1 MTKQLDDHSVCEGTV
16 IDFKAGKYI
25 IHYKNNSIV
34 TLTKTALVKVLSPV
48 VVEVTAATAAETAE
62 AKAAADKKAAAK
74 TAADMKAAAKAPADK
89 EAAALAPAMP
99 VAAEGSQNT
108 VKRGEPDGVLKL
120 MPSAKRSVSAAH
132 GLQCCSDI
140 TVAATDTNNEHT

>member
-48 VVEVTAATAAETAE
+48 VVEVTAATSAETAE
-62 AKAAADKKAAAK
+62 AKAAADKKAAAHK
-74 TAADMKAAAKAPADK
+74 KAAAKAAADKKAAAMAADKKAASDK

-108 VKRGEPDGVLKL
+108 VKRGEPDDVAKP
-120 MPSAKRSVSAAH
+120 MPSTKRSVSAAH
-132 GLQCCSDI
+132 G
-140 TVAATDTNNEHT
+140 VAVLF